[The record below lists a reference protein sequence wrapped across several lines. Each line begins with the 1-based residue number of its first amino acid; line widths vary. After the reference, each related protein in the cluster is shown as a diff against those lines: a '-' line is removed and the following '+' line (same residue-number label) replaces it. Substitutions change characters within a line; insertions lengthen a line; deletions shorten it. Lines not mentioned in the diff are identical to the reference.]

1 MIQNARAKTIL
12 LLSVFTALLLSGCGS
27 KDQPELS
34 VTLPPDTDSPCDITE
49 EQTEQSVKIAG
60 EIVFVDDTD
69 PFSRYADLEF
79 HNCRIGIMIESTE
92 LDTWTPE
99 EKATFTK
106 GAHVIA
112 QGMLDSFPMPARP
125 DEFQLIVELEAP
137 LQSLS
142 ALPSPADREDDPS
155 LPDLQGDACWF
166 SDDKLRTPIQVVGE
180 ITEMDDSAAA
190 GVYAELKQG
199 NCLVRL
205 WVERNRWETWDEKAQ
220 AYLDPGS
227 DVVVDGILT
236 TVLGEHVVDLSY
248 SPRPND

>member
-1 MIQNARAKTIL
+1 MIQNTQTKTIIL
-12 LLSVFTALLLSGCGS
+12 VSVFTALLTSGCGS
-27 KDQPELS
+27 KDQAELN
-34 VTLPPDTDSPCDITE
+34 VTLPPDSESPCDISE
-49 EQTEQSVKIAG
+49 DLTEQSVKIAG

-69 PFSRYADLEF
+69 PFTRYADLEF
-79 HNCRIGIMIESTE
+79 NNCRIGIMIEETE
-92 LDTWTPE
+92 LDAWTAE
-99 EKATFTK
+99 EKTAFST

-112 QGMLDSFPMPARP
+112 QGILDSFPMPARP

-166 SDDKLRTPIQVVGE
+166 SDDELRTPIQVVGE
-180 ITEMDDSAAA
+180 ITEIDESAAA

-205 WVERNRWETWDEKAQ
+205 WVERNLWETWGEQAQ
-220 AYLDPGS
+220 ALMDPGS

-236 TVLGEHVVDLSY
+236 KVLGEHVVDLSY
-248 SPRPND
+248 SPRPNE

>member
-1 MIQNARAKTIL
+1 MIQNTQAKTIIL
-12 LLSVFTALLLSGCGS
+12 LLMFTALLLSGCGS

-49 EQTEQSVKIAG
+49 EYTEQSVKIAG

-79 HNCRIGIMIESTE
+79 NNCRIGIMIESTE
-92 LDTWTPE
+92 LDTWTAE

-112 QGMLDSFPMPARP
+112 QGMLDAFPMPARP

-166 SDDKLRTPIQVVGE
+166 SDDELRTPIQVVGE
-180 ITEMDDSAAA
+180 ITEMDNSAAA
-190 GVYAELKQG
+190 GGYADLNLG

-205 WVERNRWETWDEKAQ
+205 WVKRNRWETWDEKAQ
-220 AYLDPGS
+220 AYLDPGAE
-227 DVVVDGILT
+227 VVVDGILT

>member
-1 MIQNARAKTIL
+1 MIQNTQTKTIL

-49 EQTEQSVKIAG
+49 EHTEQSVKIAG

-166 SDDKLRTPIQVVGE
+166 SDDELRTPIQVVGE
-180 ITEMDDSAAA
+180 ITEIDDSAAA
-190 GVYAELKQG
+190 GVYA
-199 NCLVRL
+199 
-205 WVERNRWETWDEKAQ
+205 
-220 AYLDPGS
+220 
-227 DVVVDGILT
+227 
-236 TVLGEHVVDLSY
+236 
-248 SPRPND
+248 